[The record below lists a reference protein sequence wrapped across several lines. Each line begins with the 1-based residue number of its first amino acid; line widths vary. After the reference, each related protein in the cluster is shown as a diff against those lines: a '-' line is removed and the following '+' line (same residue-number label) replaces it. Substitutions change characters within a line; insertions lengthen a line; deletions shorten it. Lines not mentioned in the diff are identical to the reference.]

1 MAQHPQVSTL
11 EWCELQRG
19 ETTALKAMKRTQSTL
34 SDDAQNEQTKRRNT
48 HPRQQECTLDT
59 GIGSKAPT
67 KHKTIQRGKEI
78 TRNCHG
84 YNSYPR

>member
-1 MAQHPQVSTL
+1 
-11 EWCELQRG
+11 
-19 ETTALKAMKRTQSTL
+19 MKRTQNTL

-67 KHKTIQRGKEI
+67 KHKTRQRAKKSLGTVMVTTVILSEKPKKI
-78 TRNCHG
+78 NKIK
-84 YNSYPR
+84 